1 MTSAKLR
8 LAVRVANTVSTSKLR
23 MGVLTLLLLYFEPPC
38 RLGFGQGLDS
48 NSRLFTFFFHVTFRA
63 FVPQ

>member
-23 MGVLTLLLLYFEPPC
+23 MGVLTLLLLYFEPPG
-38 RLGFGQGLDS
+38 RLGFGQRLDS
-48 NSRLFTFFFHVTFRA
+48 NSRLFR
-63 FVPQ
+63 